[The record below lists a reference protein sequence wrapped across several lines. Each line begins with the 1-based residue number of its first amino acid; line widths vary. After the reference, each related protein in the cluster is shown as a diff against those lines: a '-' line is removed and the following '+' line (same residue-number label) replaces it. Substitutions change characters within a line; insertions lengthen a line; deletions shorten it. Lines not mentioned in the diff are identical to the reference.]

1 MKLENKKLVVV
12 AIVAIIVLSIVSAFC
27 IFFASQMDTNVASII
42 GGILSV
48 IATTVLGVIAL
59 WQNKRYKE
67 LSDEKDSKLE
77 QLTLTPECRLLSAST
92 VSSNIKNSNIQIAIP
107 NSVFAG
113 KDLNLSFVTLNLPMI
128 DITVQRI
135 SYSYYDKSN
144 SKKHDTFQHNQLLFN
159 CPRFTTLENYSGF
172 TIQTTIPPECD
183 LSEVVCDIVL
193 EYKNIYDITFEKAFT
208 IKRPKNSM
216 KFIVSTQNIAQRQ
229 GEKAK

>member
-1 MKLENKKLVVV
+1 LKLENKKLVVV

-193 EYKNIYDITFEKAFT
+193 EYKNIYDMTFTSLDKG
-208 IKRPKNSM
+208 
-216 KFIVSTQNIAQRQ
+216 TQPFVVCD
-229 GEKAK
+229 G